1 MLKVP
6 RAHQKST
13 SKSLTL
19 NHRYKVKE
27 HTESGGVL
35 FLRRSR
41 SITYHR
47 LLTFITLRKRRPCAD
62 THFNKN

>member
-27 HTESGGVL
+27 HRKWGCVVL
-35 FLRRSR
+35 ETKQINHLS
-41 SITYHR
+41 
-47 LLTFITLRKRRPCAD
+47 LTLNIHNTLRKRRPCAD